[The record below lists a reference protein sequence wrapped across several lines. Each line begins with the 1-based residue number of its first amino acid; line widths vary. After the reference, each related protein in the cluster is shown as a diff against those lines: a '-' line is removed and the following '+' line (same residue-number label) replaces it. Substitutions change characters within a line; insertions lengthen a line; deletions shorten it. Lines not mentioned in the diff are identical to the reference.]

1 MEERKDILESSSV
14 SHCLHMSPGPS
25 PGGCCSVVS
34 DSFVTPWTVT
44 HQASLSIGFPRQEY
58 CSGLPLEELYSN
70 LHHQV
75 VTHLIKDKKVLKG
88 GDLVSTEGP
97 MDLVDVTYQQSQLS
111 DQQQNV

>member
-1 MEERKDILESSSV
+1 MV
-14 SHCLHMSPGPS
+14 GVVHVCVFN
-25 PGGCCSVVS
+25 CSVVS

-44 HQASLSIGFPRQEY
+44 HQAPLSMGFPREEY

-97 MDLVDVTYQQSQLS
+97 VGQVDVAYQQSQLP
-111 DQQQNV
+111 DQQQNGMNCMKAWRLL